1 MPREHPDAGGG
12 RRLSTDQDP
21 GAIIINKEHL
31 VPQVLPLFDS
41 LAIPFLLVCGFLLSA
56 SFPWPRFSF
65 SLGRGRCRSP
75 FSLFHTIPTW
85 RFFYREGSWPAPARA
100 GLFPSHQAYS
110 APQPAARKKFPNFE
124 KIITD
129 AIAFPPPMTHNGVWF
144 SGNKSK
150 APCQTS
156 SRYWFLPAGGI
167 PGGFHHGAPKQ
178 EAETAPTCRVIS
190 QCDAPWVWRT
200 PEQDRDGKRGNESKR
215 RRAGDR
221 CRPGCRQ
228 MPRCWL
234 LLTGRIAE
242 EGRDIVRYI
251 IECLLVPD
259 INLCYI

>member
-1 MPREHPDAGGG
+1 MAPVFFFSRQRPLPLPFFAFPYHSNLEVLLQGRLLACPGTGRAVSFASGVFRAAAGG
-12 RRLSTDQDP
+12 QEK
-21 GAIIINKEHL
+21 I
-31 VPQVLPLFDS
+31 
-41 LAIPFLLVCGFLLSA
+41 
-56 SFPWPRFSF
+56 
-65 SLGRGRCRSP
+65 
-75 FSLFHTIPTW
+75 
-85 RFFYREGSWPAPARA
+85 
-100 GLFPSHQAYS
+100 
-110 APQPAARKKFPNFE
+110 PNFE

-221 CRPGCRQ
+221 CWPGCRQ
-228 MPRCWL
+228 NAPVLAASNRPRKGGILSDILLNVCWYQISICA
-234 LLTGRIAE
+234 TFKR
-242 EGRDIVRYI
+242 RKQV
-251 IECLLVPD
+251 
-259 INLCYI
+259 

>member
-1 MPREHPDAGGG
+1 MAPVFFFPRQ
-12 RRLSTDQDP
+12 RLLLLFFAFPYHS
-21 GAIIINKEHL
+21 NLE
-31 VPQVLPLFDS
+31 VLL
-41 LAIPFLLVCGFLLSA
+41 
-56 SFPWPRFSF
+56 
-65 SLGRGRCRSP
+65 
-75 FSLFHTIPTW
+75 
-85 RFFYREGSWPAPARA
+85 PAPARA
-100 GLFPSHQAYS
+100 GPFPSHQAYS

-221 CRPGCRQ
+221 CWPGCRQ
-228 MPRCWL
+228 NAPVLAASNRPHSR
-234 LLTGRIAE
+234 GR
-242 EGRDIVRYI
+242 EGYCQIY
-251 IECLLVPD
+251 
-259 INLCYI
+259 Y